1 MSSDAERAISIAGA
15 ACCTSVGYSLGAS
28 VAAMAAG
35 ITNFAQSDVRG
46 ALGTAA
52 TVAQV
57 AGIEPDLPRGQR
69 MAALAR
75 LAAEELRPLLSALVT
90 DAVPMIVALP
100 ADVDG
105 EEVRLVEEALDDMA
119 PARRVEP
126 WAYPHGRAGG
136 FAALAAGRK
145 LLQSDDVEL
154 VVVGGID
161 SLCARPTLLALA
173 QADRLLGPGTEGTVP
188 GEAAAFAVLARADHP
203 AAGLP
208 TAIGLRDVAL
218 GRAEVPFLTADR
230 VNAGGLAATFGRL
243 REKGAARVD
252 RVIAA
257 HSGEGYF
264 ARAFSHA
271 YLRQVELMPE
281 PLDMVLT
288 ADRVGD
294 VGAAAPLIG
303 IAFATWFMAQG
314 KTGGPAPRTLIYTE
328 SDTGEIGAAIVEG
341 RPRAWWRPT
350 PASPSQRFA

>member
-1 MSSDAERAISIAGA
+1 MSGAKHAVAIAGC
-15 ACCTSVGYSLGAS
+15 ACCTSVGYALGPS

-35 ITNFAQSDVRG
+35 ISNFEQGDVRG

-52 TVAQV
+52 TVARV
-57 AGIEPDLPRGQR
+57 AAIEPDLPRGQR
-69 MAALAR
+69 MAALTR
-75 LAAEELRPLLSALVT
+75 LAAEDLRPLLSALAT
-90 DAVPMIVALP
+90 DAVPMLVALP

-105 EEVRLVEEALDDMA
+105 AEVGLVEEALDGMA
-119 PARRVEP
+119 PARRAEP

-145 LLQSDDVEL
+145 LLQSEDVGL
-154 VVVGGID
+154 VVVGGVD

-173 QADRLLGPGTEGTVP
+173 QADRLLGPGTEGTIP
-188 GEAAAFAVLARADHP
+188 GEAAGFVVLARGDQP
-203 AAGLP
+203 AAALP
-208 TAIGLRDVAL
+208 TAIALADVTL
-218 GRAEVPFLTADR
+218 GRAEVPFLQADR
-230 VNAGGLAATFGRL
+230 VHAGGLAATFGQL

-281 PLDMVLT
+281 PLDLVLT

-303 IAFATWFMAQG
+303 IAFATWLMAR
-314 KTGGPAPRTLIYTE
+314 GGAGAAAPRILLYTE

-341 RPRAWWRPT
+341 RPQAWWRPT
-350 PASPSQRFA
+350 PASSS